1 MIYDLLL
8 SHFIPEEISKKAP
21 KAWQVAVI
29 AGGWFPWWGWSLILA
44 AIMTVASFEYAI
56 RIKRSHEASVSAPPP
71 VSPSTP
77 PPSTAA
83 NPAVLFSYEETTT
96 SSSTPTSTTIKR
108 TIAIT
113 SQQPIIPE
121 KPKP

>member
-71 VSPSTP
+71 VSQSTP
-77 PPSTAA
+77 PPSTAV
-83 NPAVLFSYEETTT
+83 NPPALFSYEQTTQP
-96 SSSTPTSTTIKR
+96 SQTPQSPQSKRQITITLQHP
-108 TIAIT
+108 TI
-113 SQQPIIPE
+113 P
-121 KPKP
+121 